1 MCQAVLTDL
10 REVIVRATG
19 KEPVESAAKT
29 LDYVASL
36 CTHLIK
42 QQNYDS
48 NAWNQVRP
56 RQPSIAEFPSTP
68 WGQVLAVVLQTMSIL
83 YPTHRELASSTMIY
97 HRVPIRIYRLS
108 QIRGG

>member
-1 MCQAVLTDL
+1 MLTDL

-36 CTHLIK
+36 CTQLIK

-48 NAWNQVRP
+48 DAWQQVRP
-56 RQPSIAEFPSTP
+56 PYHAATHVPD
-68 WGQVLAVVLQTMSIL
+68 LALAFGHSGCFL
-83 YPTHRELASSTMIY
+83 CLHRPLLRHNPPLITY
-97 HRVPIRIYRLS
+97 VT
-108 QIRGG
+108 